1 VKGDREQRRV
11 VVRRL
16 LGIREDL
23 GEVPNEAVDA
33 AAHML
38 GLSRR
43 QVRRLVA
50 NGGDGD
56 AREPF
61 DLTER
66 MIDFLFAARGNAWR
80 AHELLIDAGVAL
92 PVGPRQFQRAVEQ
105 RVDQA
110 LVAGA
115 RRGLDGVMA
124 STVYLGRPVA
134 HRNDIWAIDHT
145 PAPVAVRPRRRGQQ
159 PYVPWVTTLMD
170 ESTGMWIA
178 AAVKDSAPNGA
189 DTAAVIAKGIHGFTM
204 ADGTFVGGLPDV
216 LLSDRGGD
224 LITDPVTAG
233 LAKVL
238 VSRRY
243 TEPGSPWQNGK
254 VERMQGLWQTEWVTG
269 LPGYLF
275 GDRFS
280 YQRKL
285 NLTLAD
291 PDALL
296 FEDQFAALLAG
307 EMERWNEQRL
317 RKGKTPVQRW
327 REDTAEIRHADPE
340 VLRLAMLRADQ
351 TRVVNK
357 GTVEFDRFFYV
368 DAALRGLHG
377 KQVDVRYLPG
387 VNDFIEIY
395 YQGRHVCRA
404 MMREN
409 LTLEQRG
416 KVMAARKA
424 QNQEFREHLNQGDVL
439 NAQATRRKLRAM
451 GYAEDDLPRI
461 AGEDQPAGHDDGV
474 AEIPGQGDLLADLAL
489 LPALSDVGV
498 RTTEQAVRAAG
509 GAPTDDLD
517 ALLDTLGASMPT
529 GRDAHGPAAPLT
541 GTGG

>member
-16 LGIREDL
+16 LGIRDEL
-23 GEVPNEAVDA
+23 GEIPNEAVDA

-50 NGGDGD
+50 AGGDAEPRG
-56 AREPF
+56 PF
-61 DLTER
+61 DLTPQ
-66 MIDFLFAARGNAWR
+66 MIDFLFAARGNAFA
-80 AHELLIDAGVAL
+80 AHGLLVEAGVGV

-115 RRGLDGVMA
+115 RRGLDGIMA
-124 STVYLGRPVA
+124 STVYLGRPVG

-145 PAPVAVRPRRRGQQ
+145 PAPVAIRPRRRGLQ

-170 ESTGMWIA
+170 EATGMWIA
-178 AAVKDSAPNGA
+178 ATVKDSAPNAA
-189 DTAAVIAKGIHGFTM
+189 DTAAVIAKGIHGFELD
-204 ADGTFVGGLPDV
+204 DGTFVGGLPDV

-224 LITDPVTAG
+224 LMTDPVTAG

-243 TEPGSPWQNGK
+243 TEPGSPWQNAK
-254 VERMQGLWQTEWVTG
+254 VERMQGLWQGEWCTG

-296 FEDQFAALLAG
+296 FEDQIAALLVQEIA
-307 EMERWNEQRL
+307 RWNEQRL
-317 RKGKTPVQRW
+317 RKGKPPAQRW
-327 REDTAEIRHADPE
+327 REDTADIRMADPE
-340 VLRLAMLRADQ
+340 TLRLAMLRGDK

-357 GTVEFDRFFYV
+357 GTIEFDGYFYV

-377 KQVDVRYLPG
+377 KSVEVRYLPG
-387 VNDFIEIY
+387 VNDFVEVY
-395 YQGRHVCRA
+395 YDGRHVCRA
-404 MMREN
+404 MMRET

-424 QNQEFREHLNQGDVL
+424 QSQQFREHLAQGDAA
-439 NAQATRRKLRAM
+439 NAEAVRRRLRNL
-451 GYAEDDLPRI
+451 GYAEDDLPST
-461 AGEDQPAGHDDGV
+461 
-474 AEIPGQGDLLADLAL
+474 PGQDRDEQDAVVHTPDQGDLLAELA
-489 LPALSDVGV
+489 AIAKAAHAAA
-498 RTTEQAVRAAG
+498 TTAEQTRRAAAA
-509 GAPTDDLD
+509 APTADLD
-517 ALLDTLGASMPT
+517 ALLDTLHAPMPGA
-529 GRDAHGPAAPLT
+529 REDQAPPMT

>member
-1 VKGDREQRRV
+1 MKGDREQRRV
-11 VVRRL
+11 VIRRL
-16 LGIREDL
+16 VSIREERGD
-23 GEVPNEAVDA
+23 VPNEAVDA

-50 NGGDGD
+50 TGGDGE

-61 DLTER
+61 DLTEQ
-66 MIDFLFAARGNAWR
+66 MIDFLFAARGNSQR
-80 AHELLIDAGVAL
+80 AHERLVEAGVAMR
-92 PVGPRQFQRAVEQ
+92 VGTRQFQRAVEQ

-124 STVYLGRPVA
+124 ATVYLGRPVA

-145 PAPVAVRPRRRGQQ
+145 PAPVAVRPRRRGLQ

-178 AAVKDSAPNGA
+178 ATVKNSAPNGA
-189 DTAAVIAKGIHGFTM
+189 DTAAVIAKGIHGFTLS
-204 ADGTFVGGLPDV
+204 DGTFVGGLPDV

-224 LITDPVTAG
+224 LMTDPVTAG

-243 TEPGSPWQNGK
+243 TEPGSPWQDGK
-254 VERMQGLWQTEWVTG
+254 VERQQGLWQGEWCTE

-275 GDRFS
+275 GARFS

-291 PDALL
+291 PEALL
-296 FEDQFAALLAG
+296 FEDQFAALLAQ
-307 EMERWNEQRL
+307 EIERWNEQRL
-317 RKGKTPVQRW
+317 RKGKTPAQRW
-327 REDTAEIRHADPE
+327 REDTAEIRAADPE
-340 VLRLAMLRADQ
+340 VLRLAMLKDDQ

-357 GTVEFDRFFYV
+357 GTVEFDKFFYT
-368 DAALRGLHG
+368 DAALKGLHG
-377 KQVDVRYLPG
+377 KEVNVRYLPG
-387 VNDFIEIY
+387 LNDFIEIY
-395 YQGRHVCRA
+395 YQGKHICQAV
-404 MMREN
+404 MRET

-424 QNQEFREHLNQGDVL
+424 QNEEFREHLTQGERL
-439 NAQATRRKLRAM
+439 NAEAARRRLRAL
-451 GYAEDDLPRI
+451 GYAEEDLPQI
-461 AGEDQPAGHDDGV
+461 AGEQET
-474 AEIPGQGDLLADLAL
+474 AEPDRADEMPGQGDLLADLAS
-489 LPALSDVGV
+489 LPDRAAESAA
-498 RTTEQAVRAAG
+498 TAEQARRAAAA
-509 GAPTDDLD
+509 APTDDLD
-517 ALLDTLGASMPT
+517 ALLDTL
-529 GRDAHGPAAPLT
+529 AAPMPDRRGDGPTAMT